1 MALRIFNTMTK
12 SEELFKPLEDKKVK
26 MFVCGQ
32 TVYDDAHLG
41 HAKTYIQFDIIVRW
55 LRHEGYK
62 VFYAQNI
69 TDIDDK
75 IIKRANEK
83 GILPSELA
91 NFYIKRFFEDM
102 ERLRVKQNVNMFPK
116 SMDYIPQIIE
126 QIKLLI
132 AKGYAY
138 VVDGDVYYDVNKFKD
153 YTKLSRMKIE
163 DLKKHRIEPDP
174 RKKNTFDFSLWKK
187 AKEGEPSWDSPWG
200 EGRPGWHIEDTAMT
214 VAIFGPQYDLHGG
227 ANELIFP
234 HHTNEI
240 AQAESATG
248 IKPFVKY
255 WLHSGVLNIEGE
267 KMSKSLKNF
276 VTIRD
281 ALNKYDVEVIRLFFA
296 STHYRRPINYN
307 ENDLK
312 KVKQKLEYL
321 YNTLNNIKH
330 ALSDKKTEESRLKE
344 TLSETKQNFARAM
357 NDDFNTP
364 LALTHLIAL
373 AKKLNVVVSKGEIN
387 KGVGNEAIKTIKELG
402 SIFGILENET
412 EKSEGLPKDIE
423 ELIKEREKLRKLG
436 DYKAADEIRKKIKEL
451 GFVIEDTPK
460 GIKWKRA

>member
-62 VFYAQNI
+62 VLYAQNI

-240 AQAESATG
+240 AQAEAATG

-255 WLHSGVLNIEGE
+255 WLHGGVLNIEGE

-276 VTIRD
+276 VTIRE
-281 ALNKYDVEVIRLFFA
+281 ALSKYDVEVIRLFFA

-330 ALSDKKTEESRLKE
+330 ALSDKKTEESKLKE

-373 AKKLNVVVSKGEIN
+373 AKKLNVVVSKGEIS